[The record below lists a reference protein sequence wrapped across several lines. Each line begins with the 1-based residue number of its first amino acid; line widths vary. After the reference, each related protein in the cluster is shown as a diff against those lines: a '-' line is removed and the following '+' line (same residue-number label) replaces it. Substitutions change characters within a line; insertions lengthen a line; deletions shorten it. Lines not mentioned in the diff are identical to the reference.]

1 VNDDEHPAAAAAR
14 ECMEE
19 ICADVEIEQL
29 IGVYHVEKRDA
40 PSMVAIGYLARLRP
54 GSQLGAGEEM
64 LEVAVFPT
72 DRIPDLAFSSHH
84 LAMNDWLRNGEESS
98 VEKT

>member
-1 VNDDEHPAAAAAR
+1 
-14 ECMEE
+14 
-19 ICADVEIEQL
+19 
-29 IGVYHVEKRDA
+29 
-40 PSMVAIGYLARLRP
+40 
-54 GSQLGAGEEM
+54 M